1 MQATLEQLMAIEIF
15 ANLKSIELARLQPC
29 AQVRHYQQGEL
40 TFPAKSADSSE
51 RQCYDR
57 VEIMTEME

>member
-1 MQATLEQLMAIEIF
+1 MMLSLD
-15 ANLKSIELARLQPC
+15 
-29 AQVRHYQQGEL
+29 L